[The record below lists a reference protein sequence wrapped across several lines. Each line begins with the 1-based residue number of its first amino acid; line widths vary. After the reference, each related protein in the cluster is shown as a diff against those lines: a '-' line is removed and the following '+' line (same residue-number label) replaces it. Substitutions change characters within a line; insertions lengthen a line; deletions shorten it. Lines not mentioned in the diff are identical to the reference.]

1 MTSGE
6 RARRFFEGEQPAQA
20 PFAEHVLAFS
30 SLDVALPDEQPA
42 LHTVWPDGCVALVVL
57 ASARVP
63 IAATVVGPRLR
74 ALRIPVRHGVSIRG
88 LKLWPDTAAHV
99 LGADPVAIRDLT
111 RPAAELLGVGALSLA
126 RSVAAA
132 APGAELDA
140 VWTRWLAPRVR
151 PASPPDSEVRLVVRL
166 LIESDGT
173 HDLAAAA
180 RRAGVSARA
189 LDRRFGAAVGI
200 SPRQFAR
207 VRRVRAA
214 IADIADGQRSMSRLA
229 ARLGHPDQAS
239 FVREFRSVAGLS
251 PEALVAQL
259 DQLEHTGPRGR
270 VSAS

>member
-1 MTSGE
+1 VGSGE
-6 RARRFFEGEQPAQA
+6 RARRFFEGEQPAPA
-20 PFAEHVLAFS
+20 PFGDHVLAFS
-30 SLDVALPDEQPA
+30 SLEVALPDDQPA
-42 LHTVWPDGCVALVVL
+42 LHTMWPDGCVALVVL

-63 IAATVVGPRLR
+63 LAATVVGPRLR
-74 ALRIPVRHGVSIRG
+74 ALRIPVRHGISIRG

-99 LGADPVAIRDLT
+99 LGVDPVAIRDLA

-132 APGAELDA
+132 EPGAALDA
-140 VWTRWLAPRVR
+140 AWERWLTPRVT
-151 PASPPDSEVRLVVRL
+151 PGTLPDPEVRLVVRL

-180 RRAGVSARA
+180 RSAGVSARA

-214 IADIADGQRSMSRLA
+214 IAEIAAGQRSMARLST
-229 ARLGHPDQAS
+229 RLGHPDQAS
-239 FVREFRSVAGLS
+239 FVREFRSVAGLT
-251 PEALVAQL
+251 PDTLVAQL
-259 DQLEHTGPRGR
+259 DQLEHTNPRGR
-270 VSAS
+270 ISAS